1 MSNLT
6 DRIESLSP
14 EKRALLARR
23 LKALLVTPA
32 QEARQVTPEPI
43 AIVGI
48 GCRFPG
54 PAKSPEAFWNMLC
67 DGIDAISLSP
77 EERWNADAFYSPDF
91 TVPGKMNTRWGG
103 FVAGI
108 DEFDAEFFGISPREA
123 ARMDPQQRLIL
134 EVAWES
140 LEQAGQMTDRLLS
153 SQTGVFL
160 GLHSQSSDYYQMQAA
175 NPRAID
181 IYTSTGGAHSIA
193 ANRLSYLLD
202 LQGPSLVIDTACSS
216 SLVAIHLACQSLRA
230 GEIDLAVAGGVNLI
244 LTPEAT
250 LTYSKLQM
258 MAPDGRC
265 KTFDSR
271 ADGYVR
277 SEGCGIVVLKR
288 LRDAV
293 REPRPDRGGHSRLR
307 GQPGWRVERIDRA
320 QWPGA
325 RGAAAPSA
333 KKCRRRSRPDRV
345 GRMPRHRHC
354 PGRPDRGRGPGRCLW
369 IIAQERTTLSAGGGQ
384 DPPWSPRVGRRRG
397 RHDQGRA
404 LSFARVY
411 PG

>member
-1 MSNLT
+1 MSNLS

-14 EKRALLARR
+14 ERRALLAKR
-23 LKALLVTPA
+23 LQAVAPAPA
-32 QEARQVTPEPI
+32 QEDRQVIPEPI
-43 AIVGI
+43 AIVGM

-54 PAKSPEAFWNMLC
+54 TATSPEAFWKMLC
-67 DGIDAISLSP
+67 DGVDAITESP
-77 EERWNADAFYSPDF
+77 QERWNADAFYSPDF
-91 TVPGKMNTRWGG
+91 THPGKMNTRWGG

-123 ARMDPQQRLIL
+123 TRMDPQQRLIL
-134 EVAWES
+134 EVAWEA
-140 LEQAGQMTDRLLS
+140 LEQAGQMTDRLPG

-175 NPRAID
+175 NPQAID

-202 LQGPSLVIDTACSS
+202 LQGPSLVVDTACSS

-230 GEIDLAVAGGVNLI
+230 GESDLAVAGGVNLI

-265 KTFDSR
+265 KTFDAR

-277 SEGCGIVVLKR
+277 SEGCGIVILKR
-288 LRDAV
+288 LSDAMRQRDPIVAV
-293 REPRPDRGGHSRLR
+293 VRGSAVNQDGASNGLTAPSGKAQEALVRRALKNAGVDPDRIGFVECHGTGTALGDPIEVEALAAVFGSARRTHH
-307 GQPGWRVERIDRA
+307 PAGW
-320 QWPGA
+320 G
-325 RGAAAPSA
+325 
-333 KKCRRRSRPDRV
+333 RSRPTSVTSSR
-345 GRMPRHRHC
+345 PRAS
-354 PGRPDRGRGPGRCLW
+354 L
-369 IIAQERTTLSAGGGQ
+369 A
-384 DPPWSPRVGRRRG
+384 
-397 RHDQGRA
+397 
-404 LSFARVY
+404 
-411 PG
+411 